1 MKKQAMIVAITVAI
15 TTMIVIV
22 GFILLMPVIGPRYL
36 HPLMSQSMPQ
46 HMNSAAPSDL
56 DTSTERLTDNG
67 LYRISFTSELNPISI
82 NQMHTWTLHVE
93 TADGQAVED
102 AVILVDGGMPQ
113 HGHGLP
119 TSPQVTQYLGNGD
132 YLVEGLKFQMGGWW
146 EVRFNISANGQSDN
160 VTFNLILEG

>member
-1 MKKQAMIVAITVAI
+1 MKKQAVIISITVAL
-15 TTMIVIV
+15 TAMVMIV

-36 HPLMSQSMPQ
+36 HPLMSQSMPM
-46 HMNSAAPSDL
+46 HGNDLPPSGL
-56 DTSTERLTDNG
+56 DMASELLSDNG
-67 LYRISFTSELNPISI
+67 LFRVSFTASLDPITI

-93 TADGQAVED
+93 TADGKVVED

-119 TSPQVTQYLGNGD
+119 TRPQVTQYLGNGD

-146 EVRFNISANGQSDN
+146 EVKFNISAGGQSDD